1 MHPSILAV
9 VAAAML
15 TLASA
20 QSTTEPITGVRGN
33 ATIVV
38 NNPVGKVYVA
48 VLPEQEWNNPQDPR
62 GNVKGSISATANPDG
77 IGVSF
82 AVKFENLPTSGGPFL
97 YHIHDAPVPADGNCT
112 TTLAHA
118 DPYIRGE
125 TSACDAS
132 LPQTCQTGDLSGK
145 HGKITQDP
153 FVASYSD
160 GFASTLEGIGAF
172 FGNRSFVI
180 HFANK
185 TRITCANFALEATNT
200 STPTT
205 LPTGSPNTTTTP
217 VPFTGAA
224 AVNAGTVSLTFLTS
238 AFGLL
243 FML

>member
-82 AVKFENLPTSGGPFL
+82 AVKFENLPTSGGPF
-97 YHIHDAPVPADGNCT
+97 P
-112 TTLAHA
+112 
-118 DPYIRGE
+118 
-125 TSACDAS
+125 CDAS